1 MKNRVEVLSPG
12 SNCWKTKKIIES
24 MKQFF
29 KEKDIEADFTIIS
42 NADEFIK
49 YRTWILPTIIINGKI
64 VARGYRPSKNKMLN
78 SVDRS

>member
-1 MKNRVEVLSPG
+1 
-12 SNCWKTKKIIES
+12 

-29 KEKDIEADFTIIS
+29 KEKNIEADFTIIS

-78 SVDRS
+78 SVERS